1 MNRIRKLDDKYQV
14 ILTPTLQMSPD
25 SSLIIGNW
33 EDESLRNYQVLQFET
48 MNDAMAE
55 AYNYPDIDWY
65 KMVLNHKYI
74 FERLEKTLKS
84 ILEKNNLSVEFKS
97 KLLDPITLKNTMF
110 DRVIKGGGRFNL
122 KTGLNDIISFT
133 IINPYSNT
141 LHNIS
146 RLIENHREHVY
157 RDDLRIRS
165 KKIIDGKIIC
175 LYGST
180 EFGTIY
186 EIKLVPTLLDQWTT
200 WYNKVGYKN
209 EENATELYSQTLKKQ
224 ETVDQGP
231 IFR

>member
-1 MNRIRKLDDKYQV
+1 MNRIRKSDDKYQV
-14 ILTPTLQMSPD
+14 LLTPTLQMSPD

-33 EDESLRNYQVLQFET
+33 EDESLRNYRVLQFET

-55 AYNYPDIDWY
+55 AYNYPDINWY

-74 FERLEKTLKS
+74 FQRLEKTLQD
-84 ILEKNNLSVEFKS
+84 IINKNNLNVEFRS
-97 KLLDPITLKNTMF
+97 KLLDPVTLKNIIF

-133 IINPYSNT
+133 IISPWSNN

-146 RLIENHREHVY
+146 RLIENHKEHVY

-165 KKIIDGKIIC
+165 KKIIDGKIIY
-175 LYGST
+175 LNGTT

-186 EIKLVPTLLDQWTT
+186 EIKLIPTLLDQWAT
-200 WYNKVGYKN
+200 WYNKTGYHN
-209 EENATELYSQTLKKQ
+209 EESSTQLYNQTLKKQ
-224 ETVDQGP
+224 TDTDNGP